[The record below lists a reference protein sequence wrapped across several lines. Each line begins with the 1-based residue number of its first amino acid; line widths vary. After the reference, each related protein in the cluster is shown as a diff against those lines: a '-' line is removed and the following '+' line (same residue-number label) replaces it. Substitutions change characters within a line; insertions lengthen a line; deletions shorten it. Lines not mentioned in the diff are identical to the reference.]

1 MPQTHAW
8 LQRYG
13 YSSAPASARERQ
25 HLPSAFV
32 FLFTPSSA
40 LTAATTLPVLYSF
53 RRCPYA
59 IRARLALAHAGLA
72 CELREINLRNKPQAL
87 LDASPKGTVPVLVLQ
102 DGKVIDQSLE
112 VMLHA
117 LNGND
122 PDGWLQPT
130 QGSLEDMLALIE
142 RNDGFFKQALDR
154 CKYPER
160 HDAETVNQAQADAL
174 TWLSELNDLLEETGY
189 LFGLNPSLA
198 DMALRPFVRQY
209 ARIDEAQWNEQPWPH
224 LQDWLQ
230 RWIDSALFA
239 EVMETYPGW
248 VPGST
253 GPTFVGES
261 VESL

>member
-1 MPQTHAW
+1 M
-8 LQRYG
+8 
-13 YSSAPASARERQ
+13 
-25 HLPSAFV
+25 
-32 FLFTPSSA
+32 TPR
-40 LTAATTLPVLYSF
+40 PVLYTF

-59 IRARLALAHAGLA
+59 MRARWALQVSALDV
-72 CELREINLRNKPQAL
+72 ELREITLRAKPAAML
-87 LDASPKGTVPVLVLQ
+87 AASPKGTVPVLVLQ

-117 LNGND
+117 LHGND

-130 QGSLEDMLALIE
+130 QGSLEEMLALIE

-160 HDAETVNQAQADAL
+160 HDAEAVNQAQADAL
-174 TWLSELNDLLEETGY
+174 TWLSALNDQLEETGY

-224 LQDWLQ
+224 LQHWLQ

-248 VPGST
+248 LPGSK

>member
-1 MPQTHAW
+1 M
-8 LQRYG
+8 
-13 YSSAPASARERQ
+13 SD
-25 HLPSAFV
+25 
-32 FLFTPSSA
+32 
-40 LTAATTLPVLYSF
+40 LPVLYSF

-72 CELREINLRNKPQAL
+72 CELREVNLRNKPQPL
-87 LDASPKGTVPVLVLQ
+87 LDASPKGTVPVLVLPN
-102 DGKVIDQSLE
+102 GKVIEQSLE
-112 VMLHA
+112 IMLHA
-117 LNGND
+117 LQQQD
-122 PDGWLQPT
+122 PSGWLSPT
-130 QGSLEDMLALIE
+130 AGSLDEMLALIA
-142 RNDGFFKQALDR
+142 RNDQEFKQALDR

-160 HDAETVNQAQADAL
+160 YDAESVNQAQTDAIQWMAAL
-174 TWLSELNDLLEETGY
+174 DAQLAETGY

-248 VPGST
+248 VAGTT
-253 GPTFVGES
+253 GPTFSASVIQGE
-261 VESL
+261 

>member
-1 MPQTHAW
+1 MSDLPNT
-8 LQRYG
+8 
-13 YSSAPASARERQ
+13 PAA
-25 HLPSAFV
+25 LP
-32 FLFTPSSA
+32 T
-40 LTAATTLPVLYSF
+40 LYSF

-72 CELREINLRNKPQAL
+72 CELREINLRSKPQAL
-87 LDASPKGTVPVLVLQ
+87 LDVSPKGTVPVLVLQ
-102 DGKVIDQSLE
+102 DGQVIEQSLDI
-112 VMLHA
+112 MLHA
-117 LNGND
+117 LRGND
-122 PDGWLQPT
+122 PDGWLAPT
-130 QGSLEDMLALIE
+130 HGSLQEMLTLIE

-160 HDAETVNQAQADAL
+160 HGAEDVNQAQADAL
-174 TWLSELNDLLEETGY
+174 TWLSALNDQLEETGY

-224 LQDWLQ
+224 LQGWLQ

-248 VPGST
+248 VPGT
-253 GPTFVGES
+253 VGTVFVSDS
-261 VESL
+261 VESD

>member
-1 MPQTHAW
+1 M
-8 LQRYG
+8 
-13 YSSAPASARERQ
+13 ASGQ
-25 HLPSAFV
+25 QV
-32 FLFTPSSA
+32 QYTPSKRHGA
-40 LTAATTLPVLYSF
+40 LVSFISSDTCLDCRRHPARPVLLPPL
-53 RRCPYA
+53 PYA
-59 IRARLALAHAGLA
+59 IRARLAHAGLA
-72 CELREINLRNKPQAL
+72 ANCVKSICATSRRL

-117 LNGND
+117 LRGND

-130 QGSLEDMLALIE
+130 HGSLEDMLALIE

-160 HDAETVNQAQADAL
+160 HDAEAVNQAQADAL
-174 TWLSELNDLLEETGY
+174 TWLSALNDQLEETGY

-224 LQDWLQ
+224 LQAWLQ
-230 RWIDSALFA
+230 RWI
-239 EVMETYPGW
+239 
-248 VPGST
+248 
-253 GPTFVGES
+253 
-261 VESL
+261 

>member
-1 MPQTHAW
+1 MT
-8 LQRYG
+8 
-13 YSSAPASARERQ
+13 APA
-25 HLPSAFV
+25 LPI
-32 FLFTPSSA
+32 
-40 LTAATTLPVLYSF
+40 LYSF

-59 IRARLALAHAGLA
+59 MRARLALVHAGLA
-72 CELREINLRNKPQAL
+72 CELREINLRAKPQAL
-87 LDASPKGTVPVLVLQ
+87 LEASPKGTVPVLVLQ
-102 DGKVIDQSLE
+102 DGTVIEQSLDI
-112 VMLHA
+112 MLHA
-117 LNGND
+117 LHGND
-122 PDGWLQPT
+122 PDGWLAPT
-130 QGSLEDMLALIE
+130 QGTREEMLALIG

-160 HDAETVNQAQADAL
+160 YSAEEVNQAQTDAI
-174 TWLSELNDLLEETGY
+174 TWLSALDEQLADTGY

-198 DMALRPFVRQY
+198 DMALRPFVRQF
-209 ARIDEAQWNEQPWPH
+209 ARIDEAQWTEQPWPH

-248 VPGST
+248 VPGSQ